1 MHSVQLFE
9 MATRYAC
16 GVIWE
21 AKEKTGSGTGAALRL
36 GLTGIVAAVTV
47 HLAHHTP

>member
-16 GVIWE
+16 GVIRE
-21 AKEKTGSGTGAALRL
+21 AKEKQPPDAGAALRS
-36 GLTGIVAAVTV
+36 GLTGIVAVLTV